1 MTYICIAIVFSKMCE
16 HGLTNIQWTFVTT
29 ACMSPIDFWFQF
41 LMDMMMG
48 SVLTGTGSH
57 LATVSEHLAYLNES
71 SNMLSANTT
80 EIRSI

>member
-1 MTYICIAIVFSKMCE
+1 
-16 HGLTNIQWTFVTT
+16 
-29 ACMSPIDFWFQF
+29 
-41 LMDMMMG
+41 MDMMMG
-48 SVLTGTGSH
+48 SVVTGTGSH